1 MSEGSARPRTPT
13 KSWLIRCW
21 EEPREQQPREGP
33 VRRYSVRDLETGE
46 QRYVS
51 DPRELGDLVNRRM
64 QETGQDAEDPEPQDE
79 GTDG

>member
-1 MSEGSARPRTPT
+1 VSEGRARPKIPT

-21 EEPREQQPREGP
+21 EEPREQEPEGDP
-33 VRRYSVRDLETGE
+33 VHRCSVRDLETGE

-64 QETGQDAEDPEPQDE
+64 REAGKTEEPEQENRRTG
-79 GTDG
+79 G